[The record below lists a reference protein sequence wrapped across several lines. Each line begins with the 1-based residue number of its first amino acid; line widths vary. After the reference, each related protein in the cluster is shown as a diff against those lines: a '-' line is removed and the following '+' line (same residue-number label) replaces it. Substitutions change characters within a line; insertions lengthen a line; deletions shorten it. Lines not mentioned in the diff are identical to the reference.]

1 MGKRRNLN
9 LDDYVDEA
17 TTNIREDRAMAK
29 SLLMD
34 AINDMKLSDASRKD
48 LGPIAAKYV
57 ENLQRSNEQLVRLT
71 ALLQKQKTQQVG
83 LTEDDREQ
91 LFDLLNDGGEGNGE
105 R

>member
-9 LDDYVDEA
+9 LDDYIEET

-57 ENLQRSNEQLVRLT
+57 ENLQRSNEQLVKLA
-71 ALLQKQKTQQVG
+71 ALLQKQTSTQFG
-83 LTEDDREQ
+83 LSADDKDQ
-91 LFDLLNDGGEGNGE
+91 LYDLLNTEEAD
-105 R
+105 